1 MSDIWVK
8 TASGTSSTTWK
19 KAVKLF
25 VKTVSGS
32 TSAAWST
39 VKNVYVYF
47 SAGWTRVWPLS
58 GVFSLTSPYITTAPG
73 STTPLYGVD
82 GVRRVGGIVFGKN
95 GTWNPNGWVI
105 NSYQYRWRAYNSSDI
120 NDSNLY
126 SQTSLATYSSAI
138 SLSIPASYDRKYLS
152 FFIQANSSGGSAYNG
167 FAESGIEYGGIQ
179 IVRQQPINL
188 SASLSNLDPFIGNTI
203 NWSSSWSTQD
213 SYAIEAS
220 RTTIQWY
227 KNLNNSMTDGTPIP
241 GASSYSYVVQTSDL
255 NHYIYAVE
263 TAFNSGTD
271 HDLGLNTGVEVKRI
285 TSSVVQQILDP
296 QPFTTLS
303 FTKNFPFGSNQ
314 GVTRLTN
321 LSWLSSTNATNYRIE
336 YWGSNDN
343 VNWTNV
349 QTFAQSPQ
357 QITTSHTASWSSPQG
372 NNFNYYIFMRA
383 RVQAANAG
391 AVTVISD
398 GGEFK
403 YADGTKPGQP
413 SFGTITTAASG
424 TASIPV
430 TSSSTQ
436 GSNYRYEV
444 MEYKLKT
451 SSGSYPSSWSTQSL
465 SSGAGTIS
473 LTGLSN
479 SNSPYY
485 IVIRQRNY
493 DELYSNENETS
504 FNIPAQPVYEV
515 TFNGNGGTLSS
526 GPGNGQTSYT
536 YTGTSGTTFTIP
548 SASRDGYNFSSWR
561 HPQSGGDPQFAG
573 TPGNTYTINSNIS
586 YWAQWTATTPSPG
599 APTGLSVTRSVG
611 NDFLSTSLSPSGSG
625 NSTKTQTWSFG
636 RNTTFTINFTRGSNA
651 TSSELYYSTS
661 SSTPSA
667 ATNANGGTNSNAS
680 GSFNYTG
687 SASTTNNNDY
697 AVYFWVR
704 STTDTEK
711 SAWTYAGTQD
721 VDTPNYTGFQ
731 IRLYRTNVNN
741 ANFTTATPSRNDL
754 TYTWT
759 NVSTSFSHQAQVRLT
774 FDGTQRIANS

>member
-721 VDTPNYTGFQ
+721 VDTPNYSGFQ

>member
-1 MSDIWVK
+1 
-8 TASGTSSTTWK
+8 
-19 KAVKLF
+19 
-25 VKTVSGS
+25 
-32 TSAAWST
+32 
-39 VKNVYVYF
+39 
-47 SAGWTRVWPLS
+47 
-58 GVFSLTSPYITTAPG
+58 
-73 STTPLYGVD
+73 
-82 GVRRVGGIVFGKN
+82 
-95 GTWNPNGWVI
+95 
-105 NSYQYRWRAYNSSDI
+105 
-120 NDSNLY
+120 
-126 SQTSLATYSSAI
+126 
-138 SLSIPASYDRKYLS
+138 
-152 FFIQANSSGGSAYNG
+152 
-167 FAESGIEYGGIQ
+167 
-179 IVRQQPINL
+179 
-188 SASLSNLDPFIGNTI
+188 
-203 NWSSSWSTQD
+203 
-213 SYAIEAS
+213 
-220 RTTIQWY
+220 
-227 KNLNNSMTDGTPIP
+227 
-241 GASSYSYVVQTSDL
+241 
-255 NHYIYAVE
+255 
-263 TAFNSGTD
+263 
-271 HDLGLNTGVEVKRI
+271 
-285 TSSVVQQILDP
+285 
-296 QPFTTLS
+296 
-303 FTKNFPFGSNQ
+303 
-314 GVTRLTN
+314 
-321 LSWLSSTNATNYRIE
+321 
-336 YWGSNDN
+336 
-343 VNWTNV
+343 
-349 QTFAQSPQ
+349 
-357 QITTSHTASWSSPQG
+357 
-372 NNFNYYIFMRA
+372 MRA

-680 GSFNYTG
+680 GSFSYVG

-697 AVYFWVR
+697 PVYFWVR

-721 VDTPNYTGFQ
+721 VDTPNYSGFQ

>member
-667 ATNANGGTNSNAS
+667 ATNANGGTNTNAT
-680 GSFNYTG
+680 GSFSYVG

-697 AVYFWVR
+697 PVYFWVR